1 MPLDFLE
8 NFASQLRE
16 SDTTRE
22 DRVRAAVAA
31 LGDMGSL
38 ENFHTPDDLAIWP
51 PELDGGKHNA

>member
-1 MPLDFLE
+1 MAHSP
-8 NFASQLRE
+8 LRE